1 MADILHRTTRQ
12 LLRSVNTPDFVPA
25 WRKGEPAPTDG
36 DWIVN
41 PDLSAV
47 ADLPAKYWKL
57 SGNAVLAMTQAE
69 RDAVDAAEA
78 AAAEQAQRAADKAMV
93 DSGALDRVL
102 AVLAPKLGTDEA
114 TLKAEIVAAIDAKPA
129 AEAKLG

>member
-78 AAAEQAQRAADKAMV
+78 AAAEQAQRAADKA
-93 DSGALDRVL
+93 GAFEGADALGGFEDQRAFGFERVGDGEFIG
-102 AVLAPKLGTDEA
+102 V
-114 TLKAEIVAAIDAKPA
+114 
-129 AEAKLG
+129 